1 MMKKSKLL
9 FVTALI
15 TLPLIEACSQTIY
28 HPDFSYPGDPLK
40 SSKNNDYSGP
50 DDGIDRSEFNM
61 TVYFYLDSAHSEEA
75 PKDAEGHILT
85 DDAYVRQNEYQPVYV
100 MKWYMLA
107 PLEKIPE
114 KAMLKDNVDA
124 ADPIYWKF
132 LGYSQY
138 PSCMDESLLWNFETD
153 YNQSNVLKLYGVWV
167 AK

>member
-1 MMKKSKLL
+1 MMKMNKL
-9 FVTALI
+9 FVAALI
-15 TLPLIEACSQTIY
+15 TLPLIAACSQTVY
-28 HPDFSYPGDPLK
+28 RPKFPYPGDPLRT
-40 SSKNNDYSGP
+40 SKNSGDAGG

-61 TVYFYLDSAHSEEA
+61 TVYFYLDYSHSEEA
-75 PKDAEGHILT
+75 PKDANGHILT

-114 KAMLKDNVDA
+114 RAILKDNEHA

-138 PSCMDESLLWNFETD
+138 PSCMDESLLWDFATD
-153 YNQSNVLKLYGVWV
+153 YNQSNVLKLYGVWA